1 MHDIQPIKAESLRAQ
16 VYGKIKEQLM
26 RGVWK
31 EGEKLPPE
39 HEFCTMFGVSRVT
52 VRAALQQLE
61 ILGLVETKH
70 GGGTFVRNFS
80 SIERVDTLHPLIQIQ
95 KNQDLITILEYRKII
110 EKGTAGM
117 AQERVTPEDIASLE
131 EIYARMVGTVE
142 DLKAFS
148 EEDLAFH
155 YRLAEITRNPI
166 IIKVYSL
173 INDILSAAMTDIVRL
188 LGRRDGLTYHRALID
203 ALKAGDK
210 AKTEA
215 IMDEHIDVTIRR
227 IQESDGFDETALWD
241 GKNQAD
247 REGEDGGRKGKQSV
261 GAESKK

>member
-1 MHDIQPIKAESLRAQ
+1 MHDIKPIKAESLRAQ

-31 EGEKLPPE
+31 EGEKLPSE
-39 HEFCTMFGVSRVT
+39 YEFCTMFEVSRVT

-80 SIERVDTLHPLIQIQ
+80 TIERVDTLHPLIQIQ

-110 EKGTAGM
+110 EKGAAGM
-117 AQERVTPEDIASLE
+117 AQERITIDDIASLE
-131 EIYARMVGTVE
+131 GIYIGMVGAE
-142 DLKAFS
+142 DHRAFS
-148 EEDLAFH
+148 EADLAFH
-155 YRLAEITRNPI
+155 YRIAEITRNSI

-173 INDILSAAMTDIVRL
+173 INDILSAAMTDIVRI
-188 LGRRDGLTYHRALID
+188 LGRSDGLTYHRALID
-203 ALKAGDK
+203 ALKEGDK

-215 IMDEHIDVTIRR
+215 VMDEHIGVTIRR
-227 IQESDGFDETALWD
+227 IQESEGFDETAIWD
-241 GKNQAD
+241 AK
-247 REGEDGGRKGKQSV
+247 S
-261 GAESKK
+261 S